1 MNFKG
6 KKICFVDFDGVLTSQ
21 HETPGSYVN
30 WQSEYGISL
39 SCFDRLEEI
48 CIRTNAVVVITS
60 NWRRFDDD
68 GKWSYCTFDGVHA
81 FKNPLPK
88 LKKILGKRYAGTLP
102 KDKHINKSKALILW
116 FEQHPEFD
124 GKFVIFD
131 DDKREGFESTT
142 DYNINKNFIL
152 TDPEWGLTNDDIE
165 KAVEILNSKL

>member
-1 MNFKG
+1 M
-6 KKICFVDFDGVLTSQ
+6 
-21 HETPGSYVN
+21 
-30 WQSEYGISL
+30 
-39 SCFDRLEEI
+39 
-48 CIRTNAVVVITS
+48 ITS

-68 GKWSYCTFDGVHA
+68 GRWSYCTFDGIHA
-81 FKNPLPK
+81 FKNQLPK
-88 LKKILGKRYAGTLP
+88 LRKLLGKRYAGTLP